1 MFRQDA
7 EFGFPLAFGEI
18 SMVLLAFAD
27 ILMLKHFLGDISE
40 VGVYKIGYSLAMY
53 ISMFLQT
60 SLFAAF
66 VPVANR
72 VYENEGVE
80 SFQHLKQG
88 VTRVLIYICMAVI
101 LGLYVAGGDF
111 LVLI

>member
-1 MFRQDA
+1 
-7 EFGFPLAFGEI
+7 
-18 SMVLLAFAD
+18 
-27 ILMLKHFLGDISE
+27 
-40 VGVYKIGYSLAMY
+40 MY